1 MSHIL
6 ITGCKGGIAL
16 DAAKRLAEN
25 GHHIYATVHK
35 SESIE
40 DTKAA
45 FSSRNNNVNVFKLD
59 ILDEKDRRLVND
71 LPIDVLINN
80 AAIGDSGPLADI
92 NIDRIKSTF
101 ETNLFA
107 TLKLTQLVI
116 KKLIYKGKGKV
127 LFIGSIAGLI
137 PMPFL
142 APYNM
147 TKFALEG
154 LVYALRNELKTL
166 GINVIMINPG
176 GYYTGFNQ
184 KNMMKKYEWM
194 NLDSYTMEYLDII
207 RKEEKKLESIELK
220 NTKSIAKKIV
230 KAVQSEKPKKRYSAP
245 FMQWLIVPIVRLL
258 R

>member
-1 MSHIL
+1 M
-6 ITGCKGGIAL
+6 
-16 DAAKRLAEN
+16 
-25 GHHIYATVHK
+25 
-35 SESIE
+35 
-40 DTKAA
+40 
-45 FSSRNNNVNVFKLD
+45 
-59 ILDEKDRRLVND
+59 
-71 LPIDVLINN
+71 PIDVLINN
-80 AAIGDSGPLADI
+80 AAIGDSGPLAD
-92 NIDRIKSTF
+92 IDRIKSTF